1 MKKITNNLYFIYA
14 GLIACIIFIF
24 ILIIM
29 SSSPS
34 PSPTPYPTPS
44 STTFPIELPTTSSI
58 PTEYENP
65 TDDPNYQGD
74 APPPT
79 PEEAAT
85 AMVEING
92 IDNLSQKGW
101 SDDEIA
107 FIENQLTTQ
116 IAARNPGYDYYSLVL
131 VLPDFFYQIVDE
143 GFKIKIG
150 FIPIIPSTPENP
162 NAEIKDQ
169 IPSISFFAT
178 LQRVNSTIKVTVTDP
193 EVIYL

>member
-1 MKKITNNLYFIYA
+1 MNKITNNLYFIYA
-14 GLIACIIFIF
+14 GLIICIIFIF

-34 PSPTPYPTPS
+34 PTPTPS
-44 STTFPIELPTTSSI
+44 STILPIELPTTSST

-79 PEEAAT
+79 PEEAAIR
-85 AMVEING
+85 MIEING

-107 FIENQLTTQ
+107 FIENQLMTQ

-131 VLPDFFYQIVDE
+131 VLPDFFYQIVDG

-150 FIPIIPSTPENP
+150 FIPIIPATPENP

-169 IPSISFFAT
+169 IPSISFFAI
-178 LQRVNSTIKVTVTDP
+178 LQRINSTIKVTVTDP